1 MDPFYYHNPG
11 TRVNVNTNRNND
23 SVETGK
29 ELPLLVQSEIPSAS
43 TMLIDSANRYSG
55 NSADFRV
62 KMNTVM
68 RPRYYQMKR
77 IVLPKI
83 PNVNAN
89 NNSITIVH
97 DDGTFTIALDNGI
110 YNTTTLAN
118 ELTSK
123 INAGLA
129 TLISNDSVTTT
140 YNTNTRNF
148 TIISVTPANWYFLDT
163 STFIIRGLNLAG
175 FIGYPAGTALT
186 VSSHS
191 SGIAGMLY
199 CKYISISSQML
210 TQYSYSS
217 SITSNPTN
225 RPQLVG
231 VADMTSIYSAAD
243 FDVSVPYSGVYN
255 AIDVW
260 APNISAMSS
269 QKCSFSDIDFLVQD
283 EYGLPI
289 NLALDI
295 GITSSLSI
303 VMIFNISF

>member
-11 TRVNVNTNRNND
+11 ARVNINTNRNND
-23 SVETGK
+23 SVETGR
-29 ELPLLVQSEIPSAS
+29 ELPLLIQAEQPSAA
-43 TMLIDSANRYSG
+43 TMLVDSANRYSG

-62 KMNTVM
+62 KMNTVL

-89 NNSITIVH
+89 NNTITIVH
-97 DDGTFTIALDNGI
+97 TDGTFTVTLTNGI

-129 TLISNDSVTTT
+129 ALLSIDTVTTT

-148 TIISVTPANWYFLDT
+148 TVTSTNSYNWYFVDT
-163 STFIIRGLNLAG
+163 STFITRGINLTG
-175 FIGYPAGTALT
+175 FIGYPIGTPLT

-217 SITSNPTN
+217 SITSNPAN

-260 APNISAMSS
+260 APNIAAMSS
-269 QKCSFSDIDFLVQD
+269 QKSSFSDLDFLVQD
-283 EYGLPI
+283 EYGLPL